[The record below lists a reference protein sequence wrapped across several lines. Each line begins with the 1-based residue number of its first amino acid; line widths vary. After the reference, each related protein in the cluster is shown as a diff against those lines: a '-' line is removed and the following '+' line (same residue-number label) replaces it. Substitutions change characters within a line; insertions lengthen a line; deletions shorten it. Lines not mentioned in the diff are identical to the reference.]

1 MPPNRPAGGLKG
13 RLRSPV
19 AGIPQ
24 IQILAMLD
32 SMAFFRGRILWITR
46 LHVCQWVAYI
56 RVRVAKV
63 QVHQTHHQRAHQ
75 NTTHTLAN
83 FREVIVAVRRGDVRL
98 HLYGGASL
106 CQQNVTGRST
116 DIPPTIH
123 RCSSSR
129 PMSSQPARPPQLP
142 PGWTLQWY
150 VLLSQ
155 QDPNMIQGCRRRQ
168 KCVRGNSDRP

>member
-1 MPPNRPAGGLKG
+1 MPPYRPAGGLKG

-83 FREVIVAVRRGDVRL
+83 FREVIVAVRRCHELTRVLRL
-98 HLYGGASL
+98 QRKKEQRTIGFFALTYL
-106 CQQNVTGRST
+106 ST
-116 DIPPTIH
+116 VKSFLRLI
-123 RCSSSR
+123 
-129 PMSSQPARPPQLP
+129 
-142 PGWTLQWY
+142 
-150 VLLSQ
+150 
-155 QDPNMIQGCRRRQ
+155 
-168 KCVRGNSDRP
+168 